1 MLASDLMTGLCPVL
15 LSRPDSLRG
24 ATLCIDLCSI
34 LMRAMLECGELVADL
49 VPFDVIDFEVI
60 LGMDQLT
67 RHYAIFDCR
76 EKVVIFRI
84 SNDDEFRFRGDKS
97 SMPQNLI
104 PAITT
109 RKIAKKRMS
118 GLLSCG

>member
-24 ATLCIDLCSI
+24 ATLCIDLCLI

-60 LGMDQLT
+60 LGMDQLP
-67 RHYAIFDCR
+67 RHYAMLDYQ
-76 EKVVIFRI
+76 EKAMIFRLP
-84 SNDDEFRFRGDKS
+84 NDEEFRSRGDKS
-97 SMPQNLI
+97 SIPQNLI
-104 PAITT
+104 FSITA
-109 RKIAKKRMS
+109 RKMLRK
-118 GLLSCG
+118 

>member
-1 MLASDLMTGLCPVL
+1 ML

-24 ATLCIDLCSI
+24 TTLCMELYLIPI
-34 LMRAMLECGELVADL
+34 RAVLECGELVAVL

-67 RHYAIFDCR
+67 QQYATFDCR
-76 EKVVIFRI
+76 EEVVIFRI